1 VASFTVDLSEL
12 NRFEMDLG
20 QVPADVTRQLRPV
33 VAKTGFDVISNA
45 QKIVP
50 VDTGA
55 TKNSIGADFDSDGL
69 GFTAGPTTDYSIYL
83 ELGTS
88 RMAPR
93 AFMGPSFD
101 RFVPQAVAAAE
112 LVLGGILR

>member
-1 VASFTVDLSEL
+1 VADFYADLSAL
-12 NRFEMDLG
+12 NQFEMELDR
-20 QVPADVTRQLRPV
+20 VPADVTRQLRPV
-33 VAKTGFDVISNA
+33 VRKTGFDVVGNA
-45 QKIVP
+45 QKIVA

-69 GFTAGPTTDYSIYL
+69 GFTAGPTTNYAEYL
-83 ELGTS
+83 EFGTS

-101 RFVPQAVAAAE
+101 RFVPEAVDAAGE
-112 LVLGGILR
+112 ILGGILR